1 MHASRMMAYSKETIT
16 SKAKDFQAGDSMALA
31 AQSLSGDASEE
42 DVRDAVA
49 EIVSQMLDSLPMI
62 ITWWISDDFAAKMV
76 ARIVDAVGQTIL
88 GWLR

>member
-1 MHASRMMAYSKETIT
+1 MAYSKQTIKT
-16 SKAKDFQAGDSMALA
+16 KAKDFQADSMALA

-49 EIVSQMLDSLPMI
+49 EIVSQMLDSLPII

-88 GWLR
+88 NWLR

>member
-1 MHASRMMAYSKETIT
+1 MAYSKQKIT
-16 SKAKDFQAGDSMALA
+16 NKAKDFQAGDSMAMA

-49 EIVSQMLDSLPMI
+49 EIVSQMLDSLPII

-88 GWLR
+88 NWLR